1 MLYLTYED
9 YHNTFG
15 GLLTEQQYAVF
26 GARASAII
34 DRLTMGRAEPAL
46 EAHPD
51 LIGPLEAACFQIAD
65 TLHSK
70 YQALQRAARGMA
82 GAATTDGYSEQYT
95 DAQTASRA
103 AENACYSIL
112 QDALGADVYGL
123 LYQGVGCEAERVQW
137 TI

>member
-26 GARASAII
+26 GARASAVI
-34 DRLTMGRAEPAL
+34 DRLTLGRAEPAL

-82 GAATTDGYSEQYT
+82 GAATTDGYSEQYL
-95 DAQTASRA
+95 DAQAARRA
-103 AENACYSIL
+103 AEVGCRDL
-112 QDALGADVYGL
+112 LRDALGADVYGL
-123 LYQGVGCEAERVQW
+123 LYQGVGCCV
-137 TI
+137 

>member
-26 GARASAII
+26 GARASAVI

-70 YQALQRAARGMA
+70 YQALQRAARGIA
-82 GAATTDGYSEQYT
+82 GAATTDGYSEQYLDT
-95 DAQTASRA
+95 QSATRA
-103 AENACYSIL
+103 AENACADIL
-112 QDALGADVYGL
+112 RDALGADLYGL
-123 LYQGVGCEAERVQW
+123 LYRGVGCCV
-137 TI
+137 